1 MRNTKL
7 VSLSRVKSFRL
18 GIALALVTVVL
29 VAAAPTAAR
38 ADDIFVPGN
47 ASGFF
52 GNPADQQNA
61 MVAAITVTGPGT
73 ITVTYDSGLVT
84 WDAAGDTTGPDGVA
98 CSSCKG
104 AQTPLNEA
112 QGLGLQDIDKVGALI
127 GVFVPQSRV
136 QRKGFGALDGTKDA
150 PPDVGIMPGGVFF
163 IGEGTQ
169 FDVKGAGTLY
179 LGINDWQVGD
189 NSGGFNVTVTGP

>member
-1 MRNTKL
+1 MRTTKL
-7 VSLSRVKSFRL
+7 VSLGRVKSFRL
-18 GIALALVTVVL
+18 GIALALVTLAL
-29 VAAAPTAAR
+29 VAATTAAR
-38 ADDIFVPGN
+38 ADDVFVPGN

-52 GNPADQQNA
+52 GNPADQQVP
-61 MVAAITVTGPGT
+61 MVAALTVSGPGT

-98 CSSCKG
+98 CPTCQGS
-104 AQTPLNEA
+104 QTPLNEA
-112 QGLGLQDIDKVGALI
+112 AGLGLQDIDKVGALI
-127 GVFVPQSRV
+127 GVFVPQSRN
-136 QRKGFGALDGTKDA
+136 QRKGFGALDGTKNA
-150 PPDVGIMPGGVFF
+150 PKVGIVPGYVFF

-169 FDVKGAGTLY
+169 FDVTEAGTLY